1 MKHKEVNKM
10 NKMTSLVCGLL
21 TVGAVVSAW
30 AATSEVKTGITQ
42 STDYTITVNE
52 GDTVTYSGNITLTG
66 SAKLI
71 KSGLGKAILSGNN
84 SMAGGISIT
93 QGALQADSAGAL
105 GDGPITIKYGST
117 PRGQLFYN
125 VEGATF
131 NNPTIKISG
140 TYSSSV
146 NYAPVQ
152 AMASTTIKANIS
164 STVGM
169 HIGNY
174 PVNGTDGSN
183 TQRTVF
189 DGTISDTSKKDIRFR
204 SYGTLVFN
212 GAITCG
218 ALVTSTVASNKGTIE
233 FNSPDNEIGSI
244 NAYYAGIT
252 AGAENAFGGASIS
265 TKYGTYNT
273 YALGGFDQTI
283 SYFEFTGTSGAPA
296 ATSTAETFNSSDPAT
311 LTMTG
316 GASGETANGTFRIGP
331 NVALVCDFTNA
342 DFTQRIT
349 GRTHVTDQ
357 PLYVKSGRLAL
368 DGATKFTN
376 LKDLHVGVAGA
387 LDVDSTVADVFGA
400 VTNLAVEGALTFSDT
415 TATPLPNDETLN
427 VSLSGGAA
435 LTLPAGMTL
444 NCATVV
450 VDGVPLKAGTAY
462 TAPCTAIPQLKSGTL
477 HTKGADKEE
486 VEARWTG
493 AAESDNLM
501 TTLGNWTVDGQI
513 PKSLNLSDSSVT
525 ALIGNGGNEM
535 VPDGEISLA
544 AITVDRDAETCSP
557 FVLGAAGK
565 EMTVVGKITATN
577 CAQVILRGTIASP
590 DHLTQG
596 PAEKDG
602 DATMYFYPHIWA
614 GNKLPDELPEGTIKG
629 SSSKVLPV
637 VLDGMTVEKP
647 VWIVTGTAANSEILY
662 AMPGTTNLFKG
673 EVHWSER
680 WGYFDIG
687 NGAVVDFAGGVKAD
701 VRAQVD
707 YSEGGTLKITDQP
720 ATFGAGLTLLK
731 GKLILDAEG
740 CSFIESSTAIGGIEI
755 SASYKAGLEFRRS
768 GCFTSDGLQQLYV
781 AGSDIKTVE
790 FNMTTQRVS
799 RFSGLATNSKSTLH
813 GLYPAMLEICGG
825 CRKNAD
831 ADGICVMTNSM
842 QVTGGLGFHYVGSG
856 TSGRTGVL
864 AGKDDTY
871 VLAGRDFQSCGDLE
885 VSAGTLEL
893 AANAT
898 WLNGTNLTV
907 RGTGTL
913 KIGKGKTFGNHAIL
927 RLDGDGKISVPDG
940 ARQKFAE
947 CWIGDARVP
956 DGIYTYATA
965 PDGVKAHLAET
976 SGEILVGKIGGLLIL
991 R

>member
-21 TVGAVVSAW
+21 TVGAVVSAR
-30 AATSEVKTGITQ
+30 AATSTVTGDITQ
-42 STDYTITVNE
+42 STDYTINVDS

-66 SAKLI
+66 TAKLI
-71 KSGLGKAILSGNN
+71 KDGLGKVILSGNN
-84 SMAGGISIT
+84 TLPSGIIIT
-93 QGALQADSAGAL
+93 KGTVQADSAGAL
-105 GDGPITIKYGST
+105 GDGPITIKQAKTYQGK
-117 PRGQLFYN
+117 LFYN
-125 VEGATF
+125 AEGATF
-131 NNPTIKISG
+131 NNPTITISE
-140 TYSSSV
+140 TVTSTDS
-146 NYAPVQ
+146 YAPIQV
-152 AMASTTIKANIS
+152 MKKVTIAANIEAKKGAYFGNDS
-164 STVGM
+164 SDHKADV
-169 HIGNY
+169 
-174 PVNGTDGSN
+174 
-183 TQRTVF
+183 VF
-189 DGTISDTSKKDIRFR
+189 DGTVSVGTSNAFYLKP
-204 SYGTLVFN
+204 YGSLTFN
-212 GAITCG
+212 KTVTCG
-218 ALVTSTVASNKGTIE
+218 TMTTSRQASQTGTIVLNGTA
-233 FNSPDNEIGSI
+233 NSIKAIET
-244 NAYYAGIT
+244 YYAGVT
-252 AGAENAFGGASIS
+252 AGSENAFGGASILN
-265 TKYGTYNT
+265 KYVKNGSTYNVFE
-273 YALGGFDQTI
+273 LGGYNQTI
-283 SYFEFTGTSGAPA
+283 TYFSTAADTATPTSGQCFKSIA
-296 ATSTAETFNSSDPAT
+296 PAT
-311 LTMTG
+311 LTLKG
-316 GASGETANGTFRIGP
+316 GATGATAASTFQIGA
-331 NVALVCDFTNA
+331 NVALLCDFTNT

-493 AAESDNLM
+493 AAELDNLM
-501 TTLGNWTVDGQI
+501 TTLGNWTVDGQV
-513 PKSLNLSDSSVT
+513 PESLNLSDSSVT

-565 EMTVVGKITATN
+565 DMTVVGKITATN

-687 NGAVVDFAGGVKAD
+687 NGALVDFAGGVKAD

-720 ATFGAGLTLLK
+720 ATFSAGLTLLK

-864 AGKDDTY
+864 AGRDDTY

-947 CWIGDARVP
+947 CRIGDARVP

-965 PDGVKAHLAET
+965 PDEVKAHLAET